1 MNPPTNVEG
10 AVSVRLSVADNAV
23 DRAEV
28 AIRRPVAVARALIGR
43 RPEEA
48 ARVIPLL
55 YSLCGTAQGLAA
67 AQACEAALGLDA
79 SDHEAARG
87 LTLDAECADAHGWQ
101 AAMEWP
107 RLLGEHPDTHSL
119 IALRDALPMVEESLY
134 PAGDALRPGGGDL
147 QPNGPALSHAL
158 DRVADWFATQVFAGS
173 LPADAGELA
182 DWAARGATMAAR
194 FTARLLAPDLAA
206 HGAVGVAALTERAP
220 SWFAAR
226 LSADPGFSSR
236 PHKDGSPAHTGPL
249 ARRADHPLVASV
261 QAAHG
266 VGVVALM
273 AARLADMAELPHR
286 MADAIRRIGPPS
298 MGQPS
303 TPATDPA
310 PQPPGVGCGVVETA
324 RGTLAHW
331 LRLGADGRIA
341 DYRTVAPTEWN
352 FAPDGPL
359 ARGLIGLP
367 GGPDVVERA
376 GLLVALLDPCVACA
390 VTVAEA

>member
-10 AVSVRLSVADNAV
+10 AVSVRLSVVDNAV
-23 DRAEV
+23 RQAEV
-28 AIRRPVAVARALIGR
+28 AVRRPIAVARALIGR

-67 AQACEAALGLDA
+67 AQACEAALDLDA
-79 SDHEAARG
+79 SGHAVARG

-107 RLLGEHPDTHSL
+107 QLMGERPDPHGL
-119 IALRDALPMVEESLY
+119 IALRDTLPTVEESLY

-147 QPNGPALSHAL
+147 QPNDAALSHAL
-158 DRVADWFATQVFAGS
+158 DRIADWFATQVFAGS
-173 LPADAGELA
+173 TPADADELA
-182 DWAARGATMAAR
+182 DWAARGATVAAR
-194 FTARLLAPDLAA
+194 LTARLLAPDLAP
-206 HGAVGVAALTERAP
+206 HGMIGVAALTERVP

-226 LSADPGFSSR
+226 LAADPGFSSR
-236 PHKDGSPAHTGPL
+236 PHHDGSPAHTGPL
-249 ARRADHPLVASV
+249 ARHADHPLVASV

-273 AARLADMAELPHR
+273 AARLADMAELPRR
-286 MADAIRRIGPPS
+286 MAAAIRQI
-298 MGQPS
+298 GQPASS
-303 TPATDPA
+303 TKAETETA
-310 PQPPGVGCGVVETA
+310 PPGVGCGVVETA

-367 GGPDVVERA
+367 GGSDVVARA

-390 VTVAEA
+390 VTVSEG